1 MSRRASL
8 PGASELFRRT
18 SNPVFGDGAVT
29 PAAPPAPASAP
40 EAESVEAT
48 AADTAAPTAETPAR
62 AADEQAPAA
71 DSDAA
76 RKPAASEKPPST
88 TSGSAGLA
96 KAGAGRRGSG
106 RQKHDAKITVY
117 LSGDELVAM
126 EQARLALRA
135 SHDLAV
141 DRGRIVREAV
151 AVLLADFEARGED
164 SVLVTRLRDGDL
176 DDQEAAN

>member
-29 PAAPPAPASAP
+29 PAGPPAQTPAP
-40 EAESVEAT
+40 DAESVES
-48 AADTAAPTAETPAR
+48 AAP
-62 AADEQAPAA
+62 QAGT
-71 DSDAA
+71 DH
-76 RKPAASEKPPST
+76 AASEKDTGASG
-88 TSGSAGLA
+88 TSGASGSSSGASATGRALA
-96 KAGAGRRGSG
+96 KASAGRRGSG
-106 RQKHDAKITVY
+106 RQKHDTKITVY
-117 LSGDELVAM
+117 LSGDELVAI
-126 EQARLALRA
+126 EQTRLALRA

-151 AVLLADFEARGED
+151 AVLLADFEDRGED

-176 DDQEAAN
+176 DGQEATN

>member
-1 MSRRASL
+1 M

-29 PAAPPAPASAP
+29 PAGPPAPAAAP
-40 EAESVEAT
+40 DAESVEAP
-48 AADTAAPTAETPAR
+48 AADVPAR
-62 AADEQAPAA
+62 AADEPPAEAETAA
-71 DSDAA
+71 DRTAGEPEPTRKRTASTTAA
-76 RKPAASEKPPST
+76 KPA
-88 TSGSAGLA
+88 TSDSGGLA
-96 KAGAGRRGSG
+96 KAGRRGSG

-151 AVLLADFEARGED
+151 AVLLADFEAGGED

-176 DDQEAAN
+176 DDQEATN

>member
-1 MSRRASL
+1 MAL
-8 PGASELFRRT
+8 ET
-18 SNPVFGDGAVT
+18 EPVPETEQARKTEQARNAKPARGTESAGEN
-29 PAAPPAPASAP
+29 PAAG
-40 EAESVEAT
+40 T
-48 AADTAAPTAETPAR
+48 
-62 AADEQAPAA
+62 
-71 DSDAA
+71 
-76 RKPAASEKPPST
+76 AASEKAGP
-88 TSGSAGLA
+88 GGLA
-96 KAGAGRRGSG
+96 KASTKRRGSG

-135 SHDLAV
+135 SHALAV

-176 DDQEAAN
+176 DDQEAAD